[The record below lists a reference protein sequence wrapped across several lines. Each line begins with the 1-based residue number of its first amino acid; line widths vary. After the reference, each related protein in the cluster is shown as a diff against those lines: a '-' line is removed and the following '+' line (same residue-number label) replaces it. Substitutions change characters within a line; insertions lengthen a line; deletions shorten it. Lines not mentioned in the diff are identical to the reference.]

1 MATLQELEAERNR
14 LQTEEAELKRE
25 YGSARG
31 GKDFL
36 TGKALEDWERRSL
49 ANDKALSR
57 VNYEIAQQTGQV
69 APPGQTP
76 PSPFNFNP
84 VTNDDSSAQKPT
96 STAPDASSSSTPTQN
111 ATNVAAATQSNTSSA
126 NSDGVMPG
134 RRPYN
139 PLSKL
144 SSYTYNLAL
153 YMVTPE
159 AYSLF
164 VLNGQA
170 NPQDFIIVAQ
180 SGGINQAQANNRA
193 FDRDM
198 YIDELT
204 FKTLTNTKETGAST
218 VDSINFEFK
227 IFEPYGFSFLNGLK
241 QAALKNIAKSKIIN
255 QAEATHHMQQ
265 YYMLGIKFY
274 GYDQDGNVVD
284 NSNFNELGT
293 GDQSEPTALFPRYF
307 PIYLTSM
314 QFKLDGKVTT
324 YTIKAVPVSMQIG
337 FGAKRGLLG
346 NGGEIRGETVE
357 EILIGNTKG
366 SLGLEQWMNHTET
379 HLKDQKS
386 ILFPNKYKIEF
397 TPKAEVIKKSLMVTD
412 QEQNKQKAPMGS
424 DPEKTKDVND
434 KNAAKAVYNPTK
446 RTLSVPAGQSVSQI
460 IEAVLGMSNYVE
472 SALKILHKEN
482 KQLETPEDKGPDSPG
497 SEIKIAEEGKQR
509 FLDWFV
515 ITPICKPIAYDT
527 QVNDYAYEITY
538 KIDVHEVSFV
548 RSPYVGQIEGY
559 SGPHKRYEYIYTGQN
574 NEILNYEQSFNN
586 LYYMQS
592 VEETGPNTNPP
603 VPQKVN
609 QKVNAY
615 SVKNDKAGLST
626 ASIRNSLFSPGDQ
639 AKAKISI
646 LGDPDFIITTP
657 GMNYSIYKKFYGPD
671 YSVDAHGGQ
680 VFIEIDFKEA
690 VDYNNETGLMDMNEK
705 FSIYEYP
712 EFIKNKIKGISYMVQ
727 SVTSTFSRGRFT
739 QDLDLTIW
747 SPPAD
752 VLPKSQA
759 ASSTATPVVTD
770 TSSYTGPSRPS
781 SSSSIGYVSNSNQ
794 ANDDA

>member
-1 MATLQELEAERNR
+1 MATNLQQLEAERNK
-14 LQTEEAELKRE
+14 LLAEEAELKRE
-25 YGSARG
+25 YGSAQG
-31 GKDFL
+31 GKAFL
-36 TGKALEDWERRSL
+36 TGKALDDWEKRSL
-49 ANDKALSR
+49 INDKALSK
-57 VNYEIAQQTGQV
+57 VNYEIALATGKV
-69 APPGQTP
+69 SPPGQT
-76 PSPFNFNP
+76 STTPFNFNP
-84 VTNDDSSAQKPT
+84 NTGDDSSSQKPT
-96 STAPDASSSSTPTQN
+96 PTNTSISGPTSTPT
-111 ATNVAAATQSNTSSA
+111 TNVVSAAQSNTSSN

-144 SSYTYNLAL
+144 SSYTYNIAL

-164 VLNGQA
+164 VMNGEA

-180 SGGINQAQANNRA
+180 SGGINKAQANNRA
-193 FDRDM
+193 FDRDL
-198 YIDELT
+198 YIDDLT
-204 FKTLTNTKETGAST
+204 FKTLINTKQTGAST

-227 IFEPYGFSFLNGLK
+227 IFEPYGFSFLSALK
-241 QAALKNIAKSKIIN
+241 QAALKNIAKSKIAH
-255 QAEATHHMQQ
+255 QAEASHHMQQ

-274 GYDQDGNVVD
+274 GYDKDGNVVD

-293 GDQSEPTALFPRYF
+293 GDRTEPTALFPRYF
-307 PIYLTSM
+307 PIYLTSIN
-314 QFKLDGKVTT
+314 FKLDGKVTT
-324 YTIKAVPVSMQIG
+324 YTIKAVPVSLQIG

-366 SLGLEQWMNHTET
+366 SLGLEQWMNKTENT
-379 HLKDQKS
+379 LKENKTLL
-386 ILFPNKYKIEF
+386 IPNKYKIEF
-397 TPKAEVIKKSLMVTD
+397 TPRAEVIKKSLMVTD

-424 DPEKTKDVND
+424 DPEKTKDVNE
-434 KNAAKAVYNPTK
+434 KNAAKATYDPTK
-446 RTLSVPAGQSVSQI
+446 RTLTVPAGQSVSQI

-472 SALKILHKEN
+472 SALKVLHKEN
-482 KQLETPEDKGPDSPG
+482 KQLETPDDKGPDAPG
-497 SEIKIAEEGKQR
+497 TEIKMAEAGKQR
-509 FLDWFV
+509 FLNWFV
-515 ITPICKPIAYDT
+515 ITPICKVIDYDT

-559 SGPHKRYEYIYTGQN
+559 SGPHKRYQYIYTGQN
-574 NEILNYEQSFNN
+574 NEILNYEQSYNN

-615 SVKNDKAGLST
+615 SVKNDKAGMSV
-626 ASIRNSLFSPGDQ
+626 ASIRNSLFSPGDL
-639 AKAKISI
+639 ATAKISI

-671 YSVDAHGGQ
+671 YSIDAHGGQ

-690 VDYNNETGLMDMNEK
+690 VDYNNETGVMDMNEK
-705 FSIYEYP
+705 FSVYEYP
-712 EFIKNKIKGISYMVQ
+712 DFIKNKIKGISYMVQ
-727 SVTSTFSRGRFT
+727 SVTSTFSKGRFT

-747 SPPAD
+747 SPPSD

-759 ASSTATPVVTD
+759 ASNTATPVVNNTS
-770 TSSYTGPSRPS
+770 SSYTGQSRPS
-781 SSSSIGYVSNSNQ
+781 TSSIGYVSNSNQ
-794 ANDDA
+794 SNDDA